1 MATSSY
7 YQDLAVSMGYIQQPF
22 KYTLPSPE
30 QPQVVQSQAT
40 ASTSPKFPTKII
52 DSGLKKADQVNQK
65 YSYNDKFYNSNAPLI
80 TQMGNE
86 VVQGSKGQQYDVA
99 TPIAQYLADMQQ
111 KQGDK
116 MDVVENVFGSGNM
129 PEGHSYSSDTQ
140 RKDYLA
146 KIGDFINRGI
156 GQDPSNPFLNW
167 KDQTRAVSNQ
177 LNQGGNVNYAK
188 ESLDV
193 TGQGQKGKSLQEQV
207 NLELGKLNNPDLR
220 KAVWDN
226 NQQKRDIESYIGEI
240 SNYRPTTAN
249 LPIEEKVIQ
258 SRSYG
263 M

>member
-7 YQDLAVSMGYIQQPF
+7 YQNLAVSMGYIQQPF
-22 KYTLPSPE
+22 QYTLPTAE
-30 QPQVVQSQAT
+30 APQVQQNSV
-40 ASTSPKFPTKII
+40 ASTSPKFPTLITNQ
-52 DSGLKKADQVNQK
+52 GLKKADQINQK
-65 YSYNDKFYNSNAPLI
+65 YSYNDKYYNPNAPLI

-86 VVQGSKGQQYDVA
+86 VVQGAKGEQYDVA
-99 TPIAQYLADMQQ
+99 TPIAQYLSDMQQ

-116 MDVVENVFGSGNM
+116 MDVVDTVFNQGIM
-129 PEGHSYSSDTQ
+129 PEGQYYSSDAQ
-140 RKDYLA
+140 RKDYLS

-177 LNQGGNVNYAK
+177 LNQGGNINYAK
-188 ESLDV
+188 ENLDV
-193 TGQGQKGKSLQEQV
+193 TGQGQKGMSQKEIV
-207 NLELGKLNNPDLR
+207 NAELAKLNNPDLR

-258 SRSYG
+258 SKSYG